1 MQLLQILHILAAL
14 IHGIS
19 CSLSIWLHTDTI
31 DGQVTLPHH
40 TYMEDPTASLK
51 QYIVNATVTHE
62 KVLYTNPMVW
72 IAGNEGIT
80 FFSHLLALGLMFLDP
95 SKLDIFERRRRTIE
109 YAFTAGILQVAL
121 VLGVGSIALY
131 DVLWLLGVNIA
142 IQLLGWLADDPR
154 GKELRNW
161 LLGIAF
167 GLLSIEIFYV
177 IMQSVNLNGIDSGPY
192 VAMGVAYGVF
202 YILFG
207 VVKLIPAWERDQNEI
222 YVLMSVTSKVALSW
236 ILIGNTFEGLKE
248 LGVKSE
254 PFDHTWIDWR
264 LIQIII
270 SSTCGVILVGGI
282 IAITMRKNENILS
295 SDDSVNQGFNGRE
308 RRTNYKYTEITS
320 F

>member
-1 MQLLQILHILAAL
+1 
-14 IHGIS
+14 
-19 CSLSIWLHTDTI
+19 
-31 DGQVTLPHH
+31 
-40 TYMEDPTASLK
+40 
-51 QYIVNATVTHE
+51 
-62 KVLYTNPMVW
+62 
-72 IAGNEGIT
+72 
-80 FFSHLLALGLMFLDP
+80 
-95 SKLDIFERRRRTIE
+95 
-109 YAFTAGILQVAL
+109 
-121 VLGVGSIALY
+121 
-131 DVLWLLGVNIA
+131 
-142 IQLLGWLADDPR
+142 
-154 GKELRNW
+154 
-161 LLGIAF
+161 
-167 GLLSIEIFYV
+167 
-177 IMQSVNLNGIDSGPY
+177 
-192 VAMGVAYGVF
+192 MGVAYGVF

>member
-19 CSLSIWLHTDTI
+19 CSLSIWLHTDTV

-40 TYMEDPTASLK
+40 TYMADPTASLK

-142 IQLLGWLADDPR
+142 IQLLGWLADQHKDVQNLR
-154 GKELRNW
+154 GW

-167 GLLSIEIFYV
+167 GLLSLEIFYV

-248 LGVKSE
+248 LGVKSA

-282 IAITMRKNENILS
+282 IAITMRKDEDEGSKGS
-295 SDDSVNQGFNGRE
+295 SWF
-308 RRTNYKYTEITS
+308 RRARKNYKYTQITS